1 MTKQEERQIRQY
13 IDNAIKVYI
22 DSAIKK
28 TVREL
33 KKQGVINT
41 DDSAGYAEA
50 VARLKAYYR
59 NDLQD
64 DEITGALEK
73 LSNDRY
79 IDIIPLY
86 FYSNN
91 TIEHIASLYGVE
103 ISTITRNKKRLC
115 MEIYKLITED

>member
-1 MTKQEERQIRQY
+1 MTKYDERKIRQY
-13 IDNAIKVYI
+13 IDNAIKAYI

-33 KKQGVINT
+33 KKQGVVKT

-50 VARLKAYYR
+50 VTRLKAYYK

-64 DEITGALEK
+64 DEITAALVK
-73 LSNDRY
+73 MSGDRY

-86 FYSNN
+86 YYSNK
-91 TIEHIASLYGVE
+91 TIEHIASLYDVD

-115 MEIYKLITED
+115 MEIYRLIAED